1 VGIAYRREVD
11 GLRAVA
17 VVPVVLFHAGIP
29 GIGGGY
35 IGVDV
40 FFVISGFLIT
50 SIILTEQA
58 AGTFT
63 LLGFYERRARRVL
76 PALFVVMLASLAT
89 AWVVLLPDA
98 FVHFGKSLASASAF
112 ASNIFFWRTSGYF
125 APVAEDIPLL
135 HTWSLAVEEQYYLF
149 FPILLLALP
158 AVRRDRLV
166 LVLVG
171 IAIAS
176 LAFAEWAWRA
186 APQANFYL
194 LPSRAWE
201 LMVGALLAVALSR
214 HELSA
219 YLGRRTRNV
228 LAFAGLLMVSG
239 AMVYFDAETP
249 VPSVY
254 AIVPVLGAAL
264 IVAAAGRDTLV
275 GRLLGSPPFVF
286 VGLISYSIYLWHVPL
301 LSFAKATLLDPPSL
315 ELRLSMIAA
324 TFALAVLT
332 WRFVETPMRRRDLL
346 GRGTVL
352 SSAVVISSLL
362 VIGGLGIAANDGFRS
377 RFQSY
382 FIAFDREQARRETW
396 KHVEQAE
403 ADEEAM
409 RRSEGRSSIATG
421 ETRLSVG
428 VMGNSHG
435 KDLFNALHLSGLDLA
450 LQPVITNNACRDRGW
465 RKLSDAW
472 IACNFAYQLR
482 PDMKWNADRY
492 VVAPQWSNRRIDA
505 LPKVLERLKR
515 SGKPVAV
522 FGNTAEFQDIPSY
535 FAKSIGFGGD
545 ESPENLGRI
554 ARRLADTLR
563 AEKLDSHNAR
573 VRAIAERH
581 GVPYFDRAALVCPQA
596 PCPFLDED
604 GKYLFYDY
612 GHLTMRG
619 AELVGG
625 RLAADRRFL
634 EFLGLQSSDS
644 ASKVPKP
651 VSAARDATG
660 SLGK

>member
-50 SIILTEQA
+50 SIILEEQA

-76 PALFVVMLASLAT
+76 PALFVVMLASVAT
-89 AWVVLLPDA
+89 AWMVLLPDA

-112 ASNIFFWRTSGYF
+112 ASNIFFWQTSGYF
-125 APVAEDIPLL
+125 APAAEDIPLL

-166 LVLVG
+166 LVLAG

-219 YLGRRTRNV
+219 YLGRRTRNI
-228 LAFAGLLMVSG
+228 LALAGLLMVTG

-264 IVAAAGRDTLV
+264 IVAASGRDTLV

-332 WRFVETPMRRRDLL
+332 WRFVETPMRRRNLF

-352 SSAVVISSLL
+352 SSAIVISSLL
-362 VIGGLGIAANDGFRS
+362 AIGGVGIAANDGFRS

-382 FIAFDREQARRETW
+382 FIAFDKEGARTATW
-396 KHVEQAE
+396 AFVEQAE
-403 ADEEAM
+403 ADDK
-409 RRSEGRSSIATG
+409 IAG
-421 ETRLSVG
+421 AAAAGGTRPKVG
-428 VMGNSHG
+428 VVGNSHA
-435 KDLFNALHLSGLDLA
+435 KDLYNALHLSGLDVA

-465 RKLSDAW
+465 RKGSDAW
-472 IACNFAYQLR
+472 IACNWEYQLR
-482 PDMKWNADRY
+482 PGMAWNADRY
-492 VVAPQWSNRRIDA
+492 VIAPQWSNGRIDA

-515 SGKPVAV
+515 LGKPVAV
-522 FGNTAEFQDIPSY
+522 FGNTAEFQDVPSY
-535 FAKSIGFGGD
+535 FAKSIGIGGD
-545 ESPENLGRI
+545 ESPENLERI
-554 ARRLADTLR
+554 ARRLAGTLR
-563 AEKLDSHNAR
+563 TEKLQRLNTR
-573 VRAIAERH
+573 VRAIAERQ
-581 GVPYFDRAALVCPQA
+581 GVPYFDRAALVCPQM
-596 PCPFLDED
+596 PCRFLDDE
-604 GKYLFYDY
+604 GQYLFYDDE
-612 GHLTMRG
+612 HLTLRG
-619 AELVGG
+619 AELIGA
-625 RLAADRRFL
+625 RLAGDRRFL
-634 EFLGLQSSDS
+634 EFLGLQPADS
-644 ASKVPKP
+644 AGTPRRP
-651 VSAARDATG
+651 EPPAHNATG
-660 SLGK
+660 SLGR